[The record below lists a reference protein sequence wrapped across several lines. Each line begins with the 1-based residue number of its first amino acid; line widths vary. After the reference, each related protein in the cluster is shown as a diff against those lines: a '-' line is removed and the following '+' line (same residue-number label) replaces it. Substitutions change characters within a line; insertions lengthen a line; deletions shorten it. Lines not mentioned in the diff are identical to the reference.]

1 MTNPL
6 LPILPTARQQPPRQR
21 SSPRQERL
29 LLLVYAACA
38 VLYGVFHFY
47 KGIHFH
53 RPRGFGGSDGAL
65 GIRGIQ
71 QRPRFFVLLQSQAG
85 VEKPFS
91 GFCVPGRDWGE
102 GGAGPA
108 EAHMFFI

>member
-53 RPRGFGGSDGAL
+53 ADTDDARNRAFAENMARPFACCFMAS
-65 GIRGIQ
+65 
-71 QRPRFFVLLQSQAG
+71 G
-85 VEKPFS
+85 VS
-91 GFCVPGRDWGE
+91 TR
-102 GGAGPA
+102 
-108 EAHMFFI
+108 